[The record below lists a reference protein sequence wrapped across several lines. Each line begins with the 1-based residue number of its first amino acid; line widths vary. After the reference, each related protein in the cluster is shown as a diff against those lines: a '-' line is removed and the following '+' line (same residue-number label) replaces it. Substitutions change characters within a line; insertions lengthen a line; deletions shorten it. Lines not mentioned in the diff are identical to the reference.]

1 MAGVASGMAGIPA
14 RWDPATAPAIK
25 SRSELMQARKR
36 ARIPDM
42 SYDFDGDGVVSSL
55 DYFVGR
61 SFDKDM
67 DGKLTTT
74 ERRQAEKALDAGF
87 LDKYARGF
95 DAQGTVR
102 PYALKQRCGSILTL
116 DNTAEVSESLYPK
129 HHNADVV
136 PKHETRTAMHLSRTG
151 EAKQHG
157 FEVGEKFMAQMAPV
171 PRPEPHNAQT
181 HPRVCSISSL
191 SQAVEADHQAARV
204 RGGLLPMNTA
214 VNPERELKT
223 HGMSYVAAPN
233 FQTRSQLLETRKELM
248 KQQCE
253 DLRSKGEDANTPRSV
268 ASARAHAHEFNFRR
282 GNADVMTLSK
292 LKDQRRAA
300 RRDYDM
306 EHFRLNRNALE
317 YPKFSDNP
325 DMPFWLADH
334 QESMASTAPP
344 LRLHASV
351 SEPVLKVNQVPFGE
365 APRAESLKGIQAAAT
380 AQRPQRRTDL
390 GAKTVKRFSV
400 EMTENG
406 EGRNKPRL
414 FDSIQPVEVNVR
426 DFEPL
431 DATSCM
437 EPIRRKCLA
446 EMAGKNRRNA
456 ERPMRSKMYD
466 TGRGSNHP
474 HGLRGSSGRNNA
486 PGSSASA
493 DAPGASAQSGLGM
506 QMDNNTH
513 RAPRAPMTSAA
524 HPGSMQTVY
533 VGGSMDS
540 LAPPRAYAYGAGGS
554 SGVRSGGFQHFD
566 RSQPLVASLGPASRT
581 AHAQAVAPPP
591 PALPLQH

>member
-1 MAGVASGMAGIPA
+1 MAGVASGMAGVPA
-14 RWDPATAPAIK
+14 RWDPATAPALK

-67 DGKLTTT
+67 DGKLTAT
-74 ERRQAEKALDAGF
+74 ERRQAEKALDNGF
-87 LDKYARGF
+87 LNQYARGF

-129 HHNADVV
+129 HHNSHVV
-136 PKHETRTAMHLSRTG
+136 PKHETKTAMHLSRIG
-151 EAKQHG
+151 EAKQAG
-157 FEVGEKFMAQMAPV
+157 FEVGERYMAKMAPV

-181 HPRVCSISSL
+181 HPRVCPISSIS
-191 SQAVEADHQAARV
+191 QAAEADHQAARV
-204 RGGLLPMNTA
+204 RAGLLPMNTA

-223 HGMSYVAAPN
+223 NGISYVAAPN
-233 FQTRSQLLETRKELM
+233 FQTRSQLLETRKEMM

-253 DLRSKGEDANTPRSV
+253 DLRAKGEDANTPRSV
-268 ASARAHAHEFNFRR
+268 ASARAHAQEFSFRR
-282 GNADVMTLSK
+282 GNADVMTLTK

-306 EHFRLNRNALE
+306 QHFRLNRNPLE
-317 YPKFSDNP
+317 YPKYSDNP
-325 DMPFWLADH
+325 DVPFWLAG
-334 QESMASTAPP
+334 QEESMASTAPP
-344 LRLHASV
+344 LRLHTSI

-365 APRAESLKGIQAAAT
+365 SPGAESLKGIQAPAA
-380 AQRPQRRTDL
+380 AQKPQRKTDL

-400 EMTENG
+400 EMMENG

-414 FDSIQPVEVNVR
+414 FDAIQPMEVNVR

-437 EPIRRKCLA
+437 EPIRKKCLA
-446 EMAGKNRRNA
+446 DMAGKTRRNA

-466 TGRGSNHP
+466 TGRTHT
-474 HGLRGSSGRNNA
+474 HGRRSSSGGRNA
-486 PGSSASA
+486 SASGSA
-493 DAPGASAQSGLGM
+493 DAPGTTHSGLGL
-506 QMDNNTH
+506 QADNNRTN
-513 RAPRAPMTSAA
+513 RAPMGTA
-524 HPGSMQTVY
+524 HPGNITTLY
-533 VGGSMDS
+533 VGGSMES
-540 LAPPRAYAYGAGGS
+540 LAPPRAFAYGTSGS
-554 SGVRSGGFQHFD
+554 TGVRSGGFQHFD
-566 RSQPLVASLGPASRT
+566 RSQALVTSLSPPART
-581 AHAQAVAPPP
+581 AHSQSVAPPP
-591 PALPLQH
+591 PVLPLQH